1 MKCGIVLDRRYLN
14 HNMGDFHPES
24 PKRIETIHRII
35 ERKIAF
41 PFLKIE
47 PRTASEAEIQW
58 IHTRSYLDSIKRTAG
73 KEKVKLDPD
82 TSTGPESYQTA
93 LLAAGGIL
101 KSIDLIMEG
110 KIKNCFAPVRPPGHH
125 AEATRAMGFCL
136 FNNIAIGA
144 EYLLRKHQLKKIL
157 IIDWDIHHG
166 NGTQNAFYQRNDV
179 LYFSI
184 HQSPHYPG
192 TGHWSETGIEK
203 GEGFNFNVPLLTGKT
218 DKDFLYIFKSILEPL
233 TAAFKPEFILVSAG
247 FDIAASDPL
256 GSMDI
261 SPLGFGALA
270 RELLDLAGLFS
281 QERILFA
288 LEGGYDLKALE
299 QGVVQVLLQMNGEV
313 KKPDIQAT
321 ATPEIQNELLP
332 VFENLKEYLPKIRI

>member
-1 MKCGIVLDRRYLN
+1 MKSGIVLDKRYLD
-14 HNMGDFHPES
+14 HNMGDSHPES

-47 PRTASEAEIQW
+47 PRTASEEEIQW
-58 IHTRSYLDSIKRTAG
+58 IHTRAYLDSIKNTAG
-73 KEKVKLDPD
+73 KDKVKLDSD
-82 TSTGPESYQTA
+82 TATNAKSYQTA
-93 LLAAGGIL
+93 LLAAGGVL
-101 KSIDLIMEG
+101 KGIDLIMDG

-144 EYLLRKHQLKKIL
+144 EYLLRKHHLNKIL
-157 IIDWDIHHG
+157 IVDWDIHHG
-166 NGTQNAFYQRNDV
+166 NGTQNAFYQRDDV

-203 GEGFNFNVPLLTGKT
+203 GEGFNLNVPLLTGKT
-218 DKDFLYIFKSILEPL
+218 DQDFLYVFQNIVKPVA
-233 TAAFKPEFILVSAG
+233 AAFKPEFILVSAG

-256 GSMDI
+256 GGMDI

-281 QERILFA
+281 QERILFL

-299 QGVVQVLLQMNGEV
+299 QGVIQVLLQMSGEA
-313 KKPDIQAT
+313 KKPNIQAT
-321 ATPEIQNELLP
+321 ASPEIQNELVP
-332 VFENLKEYLPKIRI
+332 VFDNLKEFLPKIKV